1 MLIHKYLTSALG
13 GLGGLGFVSLGMI
26 GAQAQTNESTL
37 VIAKAADP
45 QTLDPAVTMDNNDW
59 TITYPLYQRLVAYE
73 VSSDGKGLTSVTGE
87 LAQSWSVSDDG
98 LQWVFDLADGHKF
111 SDGTPVDAKA
121 VEYSFK
127 RLFAMGQGPA
137 APFPEGTQ
145 IEMTGPMQVTFTLP
159 QAFAPFL
166 YTLAIDGA
174 SIVNPNLATQDGDEG
189 SGWLSSHSSGS
200 GAYMLENWERGQS
213 LTLKPNPHYGGT
225 KPAIDTVRVEIV
237 PEASVRRLRLEAGD
251 VDIAEELPVDQLASL
266 SQNEGVDVKIF
277 PSLSVTYLYLN
288 NARAPFD
295 DVHMRRAASYA
306 MDRASIAE
314 NILGGHGMALDGPV
328 PEGMWSKTQDITTYP
343 FDLDKAQAELAQ
355 ASNNNR
361 TISLLYSDRDPLW
374 EPIAIATQAYLSMIG
389 LEVNLEKL
397 ANATFRDRLQN
408 GDFDI
413 ALGNWSPDFS
423 DPFMFMNYWFD
434 SSLHGLPG
442 NRSFYTNA
450 QVDELLQQAVL
461 VTDEQERS
469 RLYAQVQKIVTDEA
483 AYIYLY
489 QKDFR
494 IAMRGAVEGYVFN
507 PMLENIYN
515 LQDMR
520 LIP

>member
-1 MLIHKYLTSALG
+1 MSIHKYLACMMG
-13 GLGGLGFVSLGMI
+13 GIGFISLSLGV
-26 GAQAQTNESTL
+26 AQAADGGKSL

-45 QTLDPAVTMDNNDW
+45 QTLDPGITMDNNDW

-73 VSSDGKGLTSVTGE
+73 VSEDGRGLTSVKGE
-87 LAQSWSVSDDG
+87 LAKSWRVSEDG
-98 LQWVFDLADGHKF
+98 LQWVFELAEGQNF

-127 RLFAMGQGPA
+127 RLFALGQGPA

-145 IEMTGPMQVTFTLP
+145 IEATGVMQVTFTLP
-159 QAFAPFL
+159 SAFAPFL

-174 SIVNPNLATQDGDEG
+174 SIVNPSVATQEG
-189 SGWLSSHSSGS
+189 SEGTTWLSNHSAGS

-213 LTLKPNPHYGGT
+213 LTLKPNPYYGGE
-225 KPAIDTVRVEIV
+225 KPAIDTVRIDIV
-237 PEASVRRLRLEAGD
+237 PEDSVRRLRLEAGD
-251 VDIAEELPVDQLASL
+251 VDIAEELSVEQLAPL
-266 SQNEGVDVKIF
+266 AQNEAIDVKIF

-295 DVHMRRAASYA
+295 DVHVRRAASYA
-306 MDRASIAE
+306 IDRAAIAE
-314 NILGGHGMALDGPV
+314 NILGGNGMPLDGPV
-328 PEGMWSKTQDITTYP
+328 PEGMWSKTETITTYP
-343 FDLDKAQAELAQ
+343 FDLDKAQAELRQ
-355 ASNNNR
+355 AEATKRSIN
-361 TISLLYSDRDPLW
+361 LLYSDRDPLW
-374 EPIAIATQAYLSMIG
+374 EPIAIAAQAYLSMIG
-389 LEVNLEKL
+389 FEVNLEKL
-397 ANATFRDRLQN
+397 ANATFRDRLQT
-408 GDFDI
+408 GDFDM

-434 SSLHGLPG
+434 SSLHGLAG
-442 NRSFYTNA
+442 NRSFYSNKD
-450 QVDELLQQAVL
+450 VDELLQQAVRI
-461 VTDEQERS
+461 TDQDERS
-469 RLYAQVQKIVTDEA
+469 RLYAQVQEIVTDEA

-494 IAMRGAVEGYVFN
+494 VAMGKHVAGYVFN

-520 LIP
+520 LVP

>member
-1 MLIHKYLTSALG
+1 MRFHNSLTGLMGCLG
-13 GLGGLGFVSLGMI
+13 VLAVSI
-26 GAQAQTNESTL
+26 GATQAAGDSNTL

-45 QTLDPAVTMDNNDW
+45 QTLDPAITMDNNDW
-59 TITYPLYQRLVAYE
+59 TISYPLYQRLVAYE
-73 VSSDGKGLTSVTGE
+73 VSGAGLGLTSVTGE
-87 LAQSWSVSDDG
+87 LAKNWQVSDDG
-98 LQWVFDLADGHKF
+98 LQWVFELDEGHKF
-111 SDGTPVDAKA
+111 SDGTPVDAAA
-121 VEYSFK
+121 VAYSFK
-127 RLFAMGQGPA
+127 RLFGLGQGPA

-145 IEMTGPMQVTFTLP
+145 VEATGPMQVTFTLP
-159 QAFAPFL
+159 SAFAPFL

-174 SIVNPNLATQDGDEG
+174 SIVNPAVAEQEGDEG
-189 SGWLSSHSSGS
+189 TVWLSANSAGS

-213 LTLKPNPHYGGT
+213 LTLKPNPHYGGA
-225 KPAIDTVRVEIV
+225 KPAIDAVRVDIV

-266 SQNEGVDVKIF
+266 AQNSDVDVKIF

-295 DVHMRRAASYA
+295 DVHVRRAASYA

-328 PEGMWSKTQDITTYP
+328 PQGMWSKTQDITTYA

-355 ASNNNR
+355 ASSFKR

-374 EPIAIATQAYLSMIG
+374 EPIAIAAQAYLSMIG
-389 LEVNLEKL
+389 FEVSLEKL
-397 ANATFRDRLQN
+397 ANATFRDRLQT

-450 QVDELLQQAVL
+450 KVDEMLAQAVL
-461 VTDEQERS
+461 ITDEAERS
-469 RLYAQVQKIVTDEA
+469 RLYEEVQKIVTDEA

-494 IAMRGAVEGYVFN
+494 VAMRKHVEGYVFN

-515 LQDMR
+515 LQGMR
-520 LIP
+520 LAP

>member
-1 MLIHKYLTSALG
+1 MYIQKYFSSAMTCLG
-13 GLGGLGFVSLGMI
+13 ALALSISMI
-26 GAQAQTNESTL
+26 QMAQAAGGENTL

-73 VSSDGKGLTSVTGE
+73 VSEDGKGLTSVTGE
-87 LAQSWSVSDDG
+87 LAKDWHVSDNG
-98 LQWVFDLADGHKF
+98 LQWVFDLAEGHKF
-111 SDGTPVDAKA
+111 SDGTRVDAKA
-121 VEYSFK
+121 VEYSFN
-127 RLFAMGQGPA
+127 RLFSMGQGPA
-137 APFPEGTQ
+137 APFPEGTK
-145 IEMTGPMQVTFTLP
+145 IEATGEMQVTFTLP

-174 SIVNPNLATQDGDEG
+174 SIVNPALANREEDAQAA
-189 SGWLSSHSSGS
+189 WLSANSAGS

-213 LTLKPNPHYGGT
+213 LILKPNPHYGGA
-225 KPAIDTVRVEIV
+225 KPVLETVRVDIV

-266 SQNEGVDVKIF
+266 AQNAAVDVKIY

-288 NARAPFD
+288 NVRAPFD

-306 MDRASIAE
+306 IDRASIAE
-314 NILGGHGMALDGPV
+314 NILGGNGMALDGPV
-328 PEGMWSKTQDITTYP
+328 PEGMWSKSQDITIYA
-343 FDLDKAQAELAQ
+343 FDLEKAQAELAQ
-355 ASNNNR
+355 ASARER
-361 TISLLYSDRDPLW
+361 TINLLYSDRDPLW

-389 LEVNLEKL
+389 FDVSLEKL
-397 ANATFRDRLQN
+397 ANATFRDRLQT
-408 GDFDI
+408 GDFDM

-434 SSLHGLPG
+434 SALHGLPG

-450 QVDELLQQAVL
+450 QVDKLLQQAVL
-461 VTDEQERS
+461 ITDEQERS
-469 RLYAQVQKIVTDEA
+469 RLYEQVQKIVTDEA

-494 IAMRGAVEGYVFN
+494 VAMRKNVEGYVFN

-520 LIP
+520 LAP

>member
-1 MLIHKYLTSALG
+1 MHTPKQLATLISCVGILALSV
-13 GLGGLGFVSLGMI
+13 FNT
-26 GAQAQTNESTL
+26 QAADSTL

-73 VSSDGKGLTSVTGE
+73 VTSEGKGLTSVTGE
-87 LAQSWSVSDDG
+87 LAKSWAVSENG
-98 LQWVFDLADGHKF
+98 LKWIFELQDGHKF

-127 RLFAMGQGPA
+127 RLFGLGQGPA
-137 APFPEGTQ
+137 APFPEGTKV
-145 IEMTGPMQVTFTLP
+145 EATDSMQVTFTLP
-159 QAFAPFL
+159 SAFAPFL

-174 SIVNPNLATQDGDEG
+174 SIVNPNVSTQEGDEG
-189 SGWLSSHSSGS
+189 TNWLANHSAGS
-200 GAYMLENWERGQS
+200 GAYMLENWERGQTI
-213 LTLKPNPHYGGT
+213 TLKPNPHYGGE
-225 KPAIDTVRVEIV
+225 KPTIETVRVDII

-251 VDIAEELPVDQLASL
+251 VDIAEELSVEQLTSL
-266 SQNEGVDVKIF
+266 AQNETVNLQIF

-288 NARAPFD
+288 NSRAPFD
-295 DVHMRRAASYA
+295 DVHTRRAASHA
-306 MDRASIAE
+306 IDRASITE
-314 NILGGHGMALDGPV
+314 NILAGNGMPLEGPI
-328 PEGMWSKTQDITTYP
+328 PEGMWSQSPNITTYP
-343 FDLDKAQAELAQ
+343 FDLEKAQAELEQSSATKR
-355 ASNNNR
+355 NV
-361 TISLLYSDRDPLW
+361 SLLYSDRDPLW
-374 EPIAIATQAYLSMIG
+374 EPIAIAAQAYLSMIG
-389 LEVNLEKL
+389 FEVNLEKL

-442 NRSFYTNA
+442 NRSFYNNA
-450 QVDELLQQAVL
+450 QVDTLLQQAVL
-461 VTDEQERS
+461 VTDQDERS
-469 RLYAQVQKIVTDEA
+469 RLYGEVQKIVTDEA

-494 IAMRGAVEGYVFN
+494 VAMQNRVKGYVFN

-515 LQDMR
+515 LQNMR
-520 LIP
+520 LTP